1 MVQTI
6 RWRSL
11 SVFKKFEKSVA
22 GPSGKKKKK
31 KKRNADSQS
40 GNPESIVCT
49 IYMYVLPY
57 YLSGAI
63 WAQKIKKNNFF
74 FT

>member
-11 SVFKKFEKSVA
+11 SVFEQFEISVA
-22 GPSGKKKKK
+22 GHSGQIKKK

-57 YLSGAI
+57 YFSGAI
-63 WAQKIKKNNFF
+63 WAQKVKKNNFF